1 MKETDIDIGQKA
13 KRALDDEMSAII
25 CIGETMMENEM
36 RQTKQVCSKMLQAIA
51 DEISAEQW

>member
-1 MKETDIDIGQKA
+1 MDCNWCIIGHSERRHIMKETDIDIGQKA

-36 RQTKQVCSKMLQAIA
+36 RQTK
-51 DEISAEQW
+51 